1 MNTNILIIIFL
12 AACMGFSS
20 CEQSPPSSD
29 AVKETE
35 DVADTATMSLNDM
48 AVDPAIYAVRYQMSD
63 SLVVNKTYK
72 ILSDKEDRNLS
83 AQDFAILYNY
93 YVFVRVNNNEDTNGQ
108 IKSALLSKYFNSN
121 QFYHSFIKYVQ
132 TLHEQGRDLLYKG
145 IGSDLLNTRHTSIY
159 GEGNNLKPT
168 GHDTALVYKEIK
180 SVLYN
185 ISDSM
190 IIRKTTNIL
199 LDNKIQHLSTLEF
212 ATIYAYYLIGGIDE
226 AASEAISDY
235 VFSKFHSDISFT
247 TSFIEHAQAL
257 KKKNKDELY
266 RDIITDL
273 AFSWYAN
280 NTTGEYEDNLK
291 TPEKIKAFLREVSKP
306 LYTELIQPEYKQL
319 LISISATVSANRP
332 STAINEP

>member
-1 MNTNILIIIFL
+1 MNVNLLMVILL
-12 AACMGFSS
+12 ATCMGLSS
-20 CEQSPPSSD
+20 CRQNTPSSD
-29 AVKETE
+29 AVKEVE
-35 DVADTATMSLNDM
+35 SNADIATVSLDDW
-48 AVDPAIYAVRYQMSD
+48 AVDHAIYNIRYQVSD
-63 SLVVNKTYK
+63 SLVVHGTAK
-72 ILSDKEDRNLS
+72 ILLDRKDRKLS
-83 AQDFAILYNY
+83 VQDGALQYNY
-93 YVFVRVNNNEDTNGQ
+93 FVFVRIHDEERAKEL
-108 IKSALLSKYFNSN
+108 IKHAFLIKYLNSN
-121 QFYHSFIKYVQ
+121 HFYHSFVEYAKVLY
-132 TLHEQGRDLLYKG
+132 EQSRGLFYKSLG
-145 IGSDLLNTRHTSIY
+145 AHLLNRRRKDCILDENELQISEQDTTS
-159 GEGNNLKPT
+159 
-168 GHDTALVYKEIK
+168 VYDGIK

-190 IIRKTTNIL
+190 VICKTTDIL
-199 LDNKIQHLSTLEF
+199 LDTNIHHLSTSEF

-247 TSFIEHAQAL
+247 TSFIEHTQAL

-319 LISISATVSANRP
+319 LISISDNVSAD
-332 STAINEP
+332 